1 MITKIFAILTI
12 FVCLFLFLAYG
23 QQKTAAGKNENGS
36 NLVKNSNFINEDQ
49 NSATLIFSLTLN
61 SEVYKAS
68 NYGEPPQIAI
78 WLENRD
84 SGIIRTVW
92 VTRRL
97 GKSDWDGRVEC
108 LTALPYWVSRYNIAS
123 DTKGPPTTFDPLS
136 DAVTGATP
144 KKALTVTTSVIP
156 GSYWNYFVEVNL
168 AADYNDRFR
177 AMLADGQPDPDMNGQ
192 PSLIYKGFIEAVNGR
207 FNIPVLI
214 GRSEQMDAIDTVNV
228 DLSGITSAKDVISKI
243 KLSVVVE

>member
-1 MITKIFAILTI
+1 MIRKIFGILI
-12 FVCLFLFLAYG
+12 LFVCLFLFLADG
-23 QQKTAAGKNENGS
+23 QQKTATGKNENGS

-49 NSATLIFSLTLN
+49 NSATLVFSLTLN

-84 SGIIRTVW
+84 SGIIRTIW

-108 LTALPYWVSRYNIAS
+108 ITALPYWVSRYNIAT
-123 DTKGPPTTFDPLS
+123 DTQGPPTIFDPLS

-156 GSYWNYFVEVNL
+156 GSYWNYFIEVNL
-168 AADYNDRFR
+168 SADYNDRFR
-177 AMLADGQPDPDMNGQ
+177 AMLADGQH
-192 PSLIYKGFIEAVNGR
+192 SLIYKGAIEAVNGR
-207 FNIPVLI
+207 INIPVLI

-228 DLSGITSAKDVISKI
+228 DLSGITSAVDVISKI